1 MRKLQLMYLLILMIT
16 LCGCGKKEDPVQPP
30 KEILK
35 QGENMEITLFSFT
48 HTGMS
53 TAECFLYS
61 AEQTED
67 GIRLYTE
74 ELFSGGLI
82 VANHQSYLDILVL
95 ASTFRIRFAPKAEM
109 RRWPLIG
116 FMTQCNR
123 PVWIDRS
130 TPSKARFSA
139 EAMSRTMESGQAM
152 MVFPEGTTSDGK
164 EGLLPFKS
172 TSFQAVIDSKS
183 AVLPVIIS
191 YNDFCRSDVQW
202 FGHRSFLP
210 HVWQVLGMK
219 KIEAVI
225 HILEPVSPQK
235 DEERKT
241 LAARVYDIMNEKWRS
256 L

>member
-1 MRKLQLMYLLILMIT
+1 MNLLRKIFRIPLFLLWFGFVAVTCRATNHGKKASERSLDWTRFWAKVTILILN
-16 LCGCGKKEDPVQPP
+16 
-30 KEILK
+30 LK
-35 QGENMEITLFSFT
+35 VRVVGD
-48 HTGMS
+48 
-53 TAECFLYS
+53 AEK
-61 AEQTED
+61 
-67 GIRLYTE
+67 
-74 ELFSGGLI
+74 FSGGLI

-95 ASTFRIRFAPKAEM
+95 ASTFKIRFAPKAEM

-116 FMTQCNR
+116 FMTQCNQ

-130 TPSKARFSA
+130 TPSKAKVSA

-152 MVFPEGTTSDGK
+152 MGFPEGTTSDGK

-191 YNDFCRSDVQW
+191 YDDFCRSDVQW

-219 KIEAVI
+219 KIEAAI
-225 HILEPVSPQK
+225 HILEPVLPQM
-235 DEERKT
+235 DEERKA